1 MSNELHTLMVE
12 SDAKDKRDIKT
23 IFTHQ
28 LLCFSR
34 LGGKLKGYSASF
46 LHYSVITGFGK
57 YHCICEIRSIKPLM
71 APEEAPCHL
80 INCLC

>member
-28 LLCFSR
+28 LLCCSR

-46 LHYSVITGFGK
+46 LHYSVFTGFG
-57 YHCICEIRSIKPLM
+57 
-71 APEEAPCHL
+71 
-80 INCLC
+80 